1 MKKILI
7 PLTAIAILA
16 LSSCA
21 TSRRPSSAIFT
32 CHFKAK
38 AGDAERSFEFIPD
51 DHSLIVDKADIALE
65 ESDFASGSFV
75 YKTRKSEKDWKGEL
89 IFVSYEKRPQVYLKF
104 QKSPLSSELISIVRE
119 CE

>member
-7 PLTAIAILA
+7 PLITIAVSA

-32 CHFKAK
+32 CQFKAK
-38 AGDAERSFEFIPD
+38 VGGAERSFEFIPD
-51 DHSLIVDKADIALE
+51 DHALFIDKTDIALE
-65 ESDFASGSFV
+65 ESDFAAGSFV
-75 YKTRKSEKDWKGEL
+75 YKTQKSEKDWKGEL
-89 IFVSYEKRPQVYLKF
+89 IFVSYEKRPQVYIKL
-104 QKSPLSSELISIVRE
+104 QKSPLSSELISIGNE